1 MSKKQITELESAD
14 SLDDGDLILV
24 RKTASGV
31 DRKLTKDKLVDSLGS
46 SVISG
51 YQATS
56 TEANKIDLTASNKAI
71 LKEYVDGMHI
81 CFISPIASSGVVQVK
96 INSLPYINLEQYNNT
111 NAAELVDSEYV
122 EAVYSNGAFKQ
133 TNKLNTNL
141 VWSNEY
147 TAIGKTEGEL
157 PGRITI
163 YELTSA
169 VGVKK
174 TEYYSGMSLLFTVPI
189 DSEGS
194 IYVDVDGL
202 GRIFLNDGTNNYF
215 NNNVY
220 KDQVILA
227 IYNGERFVR
236 HKLPSIEEPSPIV
249 VPDTSVILP
258 EPTIADDPA
267 SANNPNAV
275 DSMGNSLFQKIIQ
288 IGVGKDFKT
297 LTEAVVALQNEY
309 GKGGNGS
316 NYALVLTD
324 SYSAPKN
331 EQFGKPGLVVDN
343 IHLNWISIFA
353 DQDRIINLSN
363 CSFIFNCKTSPII
376 NFKSNISPSVN
387 FLLSN
392 REYTFYN
399 LSAGK
404 IIFGSLFE
412 CTYIAGNI
420 TASNAYPGLFH
431 VSSGETAVLE
441 AKYGFKIT
449 TNLTLNFES
458 FNEININNGSITFNE
473 KPSSISFMGGSY
485 QYIWLY
491 GKTINISNTVC
502 ESNILNQDILQPVI
516 YLSHRDTNGSAILDN
531 VKSKNR
537 VETKVGIGLYSYGT
551 LELRNCD
558 FSANTSGSSSSGYDI
573 IILGNSDSRIYLNN
587 TTGNTNQAVGVATSR
602 GLIQNID

>member
-24 RKTASGV
+24 RKTGAGV

-51 YQATS
+51 YQAAS
-56 TEANKIDLTASNKAI
+56 TQGNKIDLTASNKAV
-71 LKEYVDGMHI
+71 LKEYADGMHI
-81 CFISPIASSGVVQVK
+81 CFISPIASSGVVEVK
-96 INSLPYINLEQYNNT
+96 IDSLLYVKLEQYNNT
-111 NAAELVDSEYV
+111 NTAELVANEYV
-122 EAVYSNGAFKQ
+122 EAVYSNGVFKQ

-141 VWSNEY
+141 VYSNEY

-174 TEYYSGMSLLFTVPI
+174 TEYYTGMSLLFTVPI
-189 DSEGS
+189 DSEGG

-267 SANNPNAV
+267 SADNPNAV
-275 DSMGNSLFQKIIQ
+275 DSRGNPLFKKIIQ
-288 IGVGKDFKT
+288 IGVGKDFKN

-316 NYALVLTD
+316 NYALVLTS
-324 SYSAPKN
+324 SYVAPKT
-331 EQFGKPGLVVDN
+331 EQFGQTRQRADN
-343 IHLNWISIFA
+343 DTAFNFNWISIFA
-353 DQDRIINLSN
+353 DQDRLINLSN
-363 CSFIFNCKTSPII
+363 CSFILNCKTSPII
-376 NFKSNISPSVN
+376 NFKSNINPSADY
-387 FLLSN
+387 LKSN
-392 REYTFYN
+392 REYPFAN
-399 LSAGK
+399 FGAGK
-404 IIFGSLFE
+404 IVFGKLFE
-412 CTYIAGNI
+412 CNYVASNI
-420 TASNAYPGLFH
+420 TATNTNPSLFYAN
-431 VSSGETAVLE
+431 GETSEIE
-441 AKYGFKIT
+441 AKYGFKVI
-449 TNLTLNFES
+449 TNLLLNFES
-458 FNEININNGSITFNE
+458 FDKIHINEGSIAIQKKPNGITFQFGDN
-473 KPSSISFMGGSY
+473 
-485 QYIWLY
+485 QYIWLHRSTT
-491 GKTINISNTVC
+491 KMSNM
-502 ESNILNQDILQPVI
+502 ILN
-516 YLSHRDTNGSAILDN
+516 TNITDQGALYPIVYVSESSVELDN
-531 VKSKNR
+531 VKSLDR
-537 VETKVGIGLYSYGT
+537 IGTKIGIGLYSNGK

-558 FSANTSGSSSSGYDI
+558 FASSTSGSPSAGYDI
-573 IILGNSDSRIYLNN
+573 YISGNSDSRIYLDN
-587 TTGNTNQAVGVATSR
+587 TTGNTNQAIGTQTSK